1 MEGGPEFKDSLSHIA
16 RGRKN
21 KGKKERKRGGG
32 RRKVLMWQKHLPTL
46 EKELAFLELST

>member
-1 MEGGPEFKDSLSHIA
+1 MNE
-16 RGRKN
+16 
-21 KGKKERKRGGG
+21 GKKERRGEGG